1 MRLWALAG
9 DGSRRE
15 LEVEESWPHKSYLVL
30 KFAGIESISDADAL
44 VTCELQV
51 PESERARL
59 EPGWAY
65 VSDLIGCVVF
75 DGLREI
81 GKVHAVQFGAGEAPL
96 LVVRSGSKE
105 YEIPYAE
112 AYLASKDDWDEA
124 SGGHAGTQCPAER
137 GRERAA
143 AEQQEIVI
151 LIGVVWSLSMDG
163 AAVSGIRDEDR
174 HLNDLS

>member
-112 AYLASKDDWDEA
+112 AYLASKDLEHKMIGMKLPEGMLELNA
-124 SGGHAGTQCPAER
+124 PLSVE
-137 GRERAA
+137 EK
-143 AEQQEIVI
+143 EQQRN
-151 LIGVVWSLSMDG
+151 SRKLS
-163 AAVSGIRDEDR
+163 S
-174 HLNDLS
+174 